1 MLNKEVI
8 SSGCK
13 TSSII
18 YFLSHWLF
26 SAKEEKEKKTS
37 NAEKKQWKDMNMNL
51 IIYGNVISDQAAE
64 NWWQLSAK
72 NRRDFF

>member
-26 SAKEEKEKKTS
+26 SAKKEKEKKTS

>member
-1 MLNKEVI
+1 
-8 SSGCK
+8 
-13 TSSII
+13 
-18 YFLSHWLF
+18 
-26 SAKEEKEKKTS
+26 
-37 NAEKKQWKDMNMNL
+37 MNMNL